1 MASVCC
7 IIVVFAHACVFNSLE
22 VNPTDN
28 GTTSFSSLGSVGGWV
43 GGPSVVLLTL
53 LGGCLCPD
61 LLTGWNMCGL

>member
-7 IIVVFAHACVFNSLE
+7 IRVMFAHACVFNSLE

-43 GGPSVVLLTL
+43 GGWTLSGTFDTSGWVL
-53 LGGCLCPD
+53 
-61 LLTGWNMCGL
+61 MS